1 MVICISHIN
10 IVVVVTSTSYIE
22 VYINILLDTIST
34 TTYLFYI
41 KWFDVNPFKWQVV
54 VLDQFPLLIHTG
66 TVMGYKTVCA
76 YEISNE

>member
-22 VYINILLDTIST
+22 VYINILLDTTT